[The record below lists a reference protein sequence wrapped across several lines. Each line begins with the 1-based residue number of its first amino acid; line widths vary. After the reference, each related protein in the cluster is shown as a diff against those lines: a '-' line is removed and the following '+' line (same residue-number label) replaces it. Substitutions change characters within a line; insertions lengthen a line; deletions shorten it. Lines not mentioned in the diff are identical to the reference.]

1 MCVLGLGAA
10 GAGAPMQV
18 VKGVKDLQV
27 PVDMPG
33 VCATEGGEMEQG
45 CQGKRKGMTR
55 KGRHGVCPP
64 LALEPGLS
72 LFLGEG

>member
-1 MCVLGLGAA
+1 MLGLGAA

-33 VCATEGGEMEQG
+33 ICATEGGEMEQG
-45 CQGKRKGMTR
+45 CQGALKRKGMPRT
-55 KGRHGVCPP
+55 GRHGLCPL